1 MVHFSSSAL
10 GSSVVLLSQVD
21 STACHPTGCRFLKT
35 LLQSAIPRDA
45 ASDQYGSTPQR
56 DFLPGLDRVL
66 RPIAGT
72 YAEIASRI
80 FAYWSAKNTR
90 GAV

>member
-1 MVHFSSSAL
+1 M
-10 GSSVVLLSQVD
+10 
-21 STACHPTGCRFLKT
+21 ACHPTGCRFLKT
-35 LLQSAIPRDA
+35 LQQWAIPRDA

-56 DFLPGLDRVL
+56 DFLLYLDRVL
-66 RPIAGT
+66 RPIAGP

-80 FAYWSAKNTR
+80 FAYWSAKNTL